1 MFVTLRKTVP
11 QSWSIPFGREVR
23 GESGVDAATGNR
35 RRVSALPQVMA
46 YARSP
51 HLATR
56 DRSRGDDVDH

>member
-1 MFVTLRKTVP
+1 
-11 QSWSIPFGREVR
+11 VR
-23 GESGVDAATGNR
+23 RESGVDAATGNR